1 MSNSA
6 NKIWTSPIRAII
18 FDNDGTLSD
27 TEGGYSWAH
36 KELTGEELS
45 WDLKPQ
51 LMGKSALETCQ
62 FYVEHYHLNTTPEE
76 LVKRRSKIL
85 EQCWKKVKLLP
96 GATEITD
103 HFKSMGIPMCIA
115 TSSRRESFEQ
125 KIQSHPD
132 LLQKMHHAVCG
143 SEVKRGKPNPDIFE
157 LAFEKFDDK
166 KLKHE
171 EVLVFEDSP
180 LGIKA
185 ANTLGMPSVYVP
197 DLNVD
202 VQKSL
207 DEVEAKPTV
216 VIKSLNDF
224 NFDLFNWSK

>member
-1 MSNSA
+1 MST
-6 NKIWTSPIRAII
+6 KIWPSPIKAII

-36 KELTGEELS
+36 KELTGEDLS

-51 LMGKSALETCQ
+51 LMGKSALETCK
-62 FYVEHYHLNTTPEE
+62 FYVEHYHLNTTAEE
-76 LVKRRSKIL
+76 LVQRRSKIL
-85 EQCWKKVKLLP
+85 EQCWKNVKLLL

-103 HFKSMGIPMCIA
+103 KFQSMGIPMCIA

-125 KIQSHPD
+125 KIQSHQD
-132 LLQKMHHAVCG
+132 LLNKMHHAVCG

-157 LAFEKFDDK
+157 LAFEKFENK
-166 KLKHE
+166 ELKRN

-185 ANTLGMPSVYVP
+185 ANTLGMASVYVP
-197 DLNVD
+197 DSNVNIE
-202 VQKSL
+202 KSL
-207 DEVEAKPTV
+207 DEVGANATI

-224 NFDLFNWSK
+224 DFNLFNWSK